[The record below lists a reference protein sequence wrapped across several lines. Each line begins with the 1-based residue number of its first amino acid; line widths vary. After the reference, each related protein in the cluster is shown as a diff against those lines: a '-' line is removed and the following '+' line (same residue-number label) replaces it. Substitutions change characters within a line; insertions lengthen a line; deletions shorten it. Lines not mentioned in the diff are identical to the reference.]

1 MTIVTLLILV
11 VVAIIFYEHG
21 KRVAAR
27 AQDPE
32 TACISA
38 YDASDRGNG
47 SDGLQLF
54 EGFQAKESNGV
65 SKTCVSCRSLP
76 EDGGE
81 MCLDEGVGL
90 GIDTQEERR
99 KKMRSLQSVYELG

>member
-32 TACISA
+32 TAYISA

-54 EGFQAKESNGV
+54 EGFQAKESDGV
-65 SKTCVSCRSLP
+65 SKICVSCRSLA

>member
-21 KRVAAR
+21 KRAAAR
-27 AQDPE
+27 TQDTE
-32 TACISA
+32 TACTSA

-54 EGFQAKESNGV
+54 EGFQAKESDGISV
-65 SKTCVSCRSLP
+65 ACLSCESHTQ
-76 EDGGE
+76 DGTVQGLE
-81 MCLDEGVGL
+81 EGVGL

-99 KKMRSLQSVYELG
+99 KKMKSLHSIYELD